1 MNNESQ
7 PQNKLVVR
15 EIHTISG
22 GLAGGGESTSARKAH
37 ARSIHME
44 EVYQIARPCKMRKKD
59 IETIS
64 FSDED
69 ANGVSMPHDDA
80 LVVTMTVANHTIH
93 RILVDNGN
101 SAEIIYWSVVQQMGI
116 PRDRIKPFG
125 SPLVGFTRE
134 QVQTMGVISLPIT
147 CGASPRDS
155 MVIVDF
161 LVIDRPSAY
170 NAIIGRPALNKLR
183 AITSTYHLMMKFLTK
198 GRIGELK
205 GNQVVAR
212 RCYNISLKGVINS
225 EFLPVSMVSST
236 NEVEIKGN
244 PLKN

>member
-1 MNNESQ
+1 MNNENQ
-7 PQNKLVVR
+7 PQNQLVVR

-44 EVYQIARPCKMRKKD
+44 EVYQIVRPRKMRKKD

-69 ANGVSMPHDDA
+69 ANGVLMPHDDA

-93 RILVDNGN
+93 KILVDNGS

-125 SPLVGFTRE
+125 SPLSV
-134 QVQTMGVISLPIT
+134 SL
-147 CGASPRDS
+147 GS
-155 MVIVDF
+155 
-161 LVIDRPSAY
+161 
-170 NAIIGRPALNKLR
+170 
-183 AITSTYHLMMKFLTK
+183 KFK
-198 GRIGELK
+198 RWG
-205 GNQVVAR
+205 
-212 RCYNISLKGVINS
+212 
-225 EFLPVSMVSST
+225 
-236 NEVEIKGN
+236 
-244 PLKN
+244 